1 MYIEER
7 VETLEAQIQK
17 LQAQLEEM
25 QGIGE
30 EKFLTP
36 KEVAAMMRCSVQT
49 IYAKVQSGDIQA
61 DMSTGRARIPKT
73 QFYKKRP
80 VQARELPK
88 RIKPAPEISGIGDIK
103 KQLFG

>member
-7 VETLEAQIQK
+7 VETMEAQIRK
-17 LQAQLEEM
+17 LQEQLEEL

-30 EKFLTP
+30 QFLTP
-36 KEVAAMMRCSVQT
+36 KEVAQLMRCSVQT
-49 IYAKVQSGDIQA
+49 IYLKVQSGDIQA
-61 DMSTGRARIPKT
+61 DMSTGRARIPKS
-73 QFYKKRP
+73 QFYKKKP

-88 RIKPAPEISGIGDIK
+88 RVKPVQEISGIGDIR

>member
-7 VETLEAQIQK
+7 VEAMEAQIRK
-17 LQAQLEEM
+17 LQEQLEEL

-30 EKFLTP
+30 QFLTP
-36 KEVAAMMRCSVQT
+36 KEAAQLVRCSVQT
-49 IYAKVQSGDIQA
+49 IYLKVQSGDIQA
-61 DMSTGRARIPKT
+61 DMSTGRARIPKS
-73 QFYKKRP
+73 QFYKKKP

-88 RIKPAPEISGIGDIK
+88 RVKPVQEISGIGDIR

>member
-7 VETLEAQIQK
+7 VEAMEAQIRK
-17 LQAQLEEM
+17 LQEQLEEL

-30 EKFLTP
+30 QFLTP
-36 KEVAAMMRCSVQT
+36 KEAAQLMRCSVQT
-49 IYAKVQSGDIQA
+49 IYLKVQSGDIQA
-61 DMSTGRARIPKT
+61 DMSTGRARIPKS
-73 QFYKKRP
+73 QFYKKKP

-88 RIKPAPEISGIGDIK
+88 RVKPVQEISGIGDIR